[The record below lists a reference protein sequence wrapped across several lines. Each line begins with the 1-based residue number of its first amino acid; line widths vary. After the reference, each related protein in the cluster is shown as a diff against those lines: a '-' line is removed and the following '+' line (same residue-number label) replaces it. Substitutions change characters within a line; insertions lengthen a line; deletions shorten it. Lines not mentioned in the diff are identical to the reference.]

1 MIEVEHWA
9 ELRREHFVRGT
20 SIRELAK
27 RTGLSRNT
35 VRRALRSQA
44 PPRFSG
50 PPRPSQLDPFREEI
64 QRLLREE
71 PKLTAVRRACA
82 S

>member
-27 RTGLSRNT
+27 RTGVSRNT
-35 VRRALRSQA
+35 GAGRCARRSRRALAARLGPPSSIRSGRRSSA
-44 PPRFSG
+44 SCARSPGSPRF
-50 PPRPSQLDPFREEI
+50 
-64 QRLLREE
+64 
-71 PKLTAVRRACA
+71 VCA